1 MTASHLTPVVH
12 RRVFNCYLVREEDGL
27 TLVDTGPS
35 SATPV
40 VLSTIR
46 RLGAPRCGGSCSLTL
61 TPTMSP
67 GSMR

>member
-27 TLVDTGPS
+27 TLVDTGSS

-46 RLGAPRCGGSCSLTL
+46 RLGAPLRRVVLTHAHADHVAGL
-61 TPTMSP
+61 E
-67 GSMR
+67 R